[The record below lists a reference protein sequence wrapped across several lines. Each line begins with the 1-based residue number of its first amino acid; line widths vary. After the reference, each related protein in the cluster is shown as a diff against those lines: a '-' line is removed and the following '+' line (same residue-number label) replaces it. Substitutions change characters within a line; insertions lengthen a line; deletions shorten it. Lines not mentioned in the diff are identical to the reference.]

1 MDFFTAQEKARKNSG
16 RLVLYFGAAV
26 VGTIAVIYLIL
37 AFIQIK
43 LGRIDPQTGAERT
56 MWQPGLFM
64 MVAGGTTAVVVLGS
78 LFKMAQ
84 LSSGGGAVARAL
96 GGRLID
102 GSTRDSDERKLVN
115 IVEEMSIASGVPV
128 PEIYVMDDE
137 EGINAFAAGN
147 SVSDAAVGVTR
158 GCIQLLNRD
167 ELQGVI
173 AHEFS
178 HILNGDMKLNIRMMG
193 VLFGILCI
201 AMIGR
206 ILLETTG
213 RRSYRLGAREKGANP
228 LPLIGLVLFA
238 VGYIGIFFGRLIKA
252 AVSRQREY
260 LADASAV
267 QFTRNPDGIANA
279 LKKIGGLGR
288 RGSVVTAPDA
298 EEASHMFFGNALAES
313 FSNLTATHPPLV
325 DRIKAIEPRFDGNF
339 PRVEYP
345 SQKRRGGR
353 FDVDDEEMEPPT
365 APRHR
370 PPPMPFPMPPILPT
384 DVVRQVGT
392 VQPQNVIWALAM
404 MAEMPEPLRAAAHDG
419 YGARALVYGLLLSAD
434 KNCRAKQVSTLQ
446 ARADAGVFAELNKL
460 RPSFEAVKTEARLP
474 LIEMAMP
481 ALRHMSQ
488 SQFETFMG
496 NVEALIAADQQIDLF
511 EYSLQRMLKRHLWPH
526 YRQVKKAVVQY
537 YVLQPLLPDCEVLLS
552 GLAIVGHAS
561 PEEAAKAFRMGVSR
575 LGAEAV
581 NLQLQPVG
589 KANLTHIDAA
599 LDRLASAS
607 PMVKKQV
614 LDACAHAVASDGE
627 IQSREAE
634 LLRAVADGLDCPLPP
649 LLAGK

>member
-16 RLVLYFGAAV
+16 RLVFYFGAAV
-26 VGTIAVIYLIL
+26 LGTIAVIYIIL
-37 AFIQIK
+37 AIAFAK
-43 LGRIDPQTGAERT
+43 VGRPDALGQARNL
-56 MWQPGLFM
+56 WQPELFLW
-64 MVAGGTTAVVVLGS
+64 VAGGTSAVVLLGS
-78 LFKMAQ
+78 MFKMAQ
-84 LSSGGGAVARAL
+84 LSAGGGAVARAL

-102 GSTRDSDERKLVN
+102 SNTRDADERKLVN
-115 IVEEMSIASGVPV
+115 IVEEMSIASGIPV
-128 PEIYVMDDE
+128 PQIYVMDDE

-158 GCIQLLNRD
+158 GCIRMLNRD

-178 HILNGDMKLNIRMMG
+178 HILNGDMKLNIRLMG

-206 ILLETTG
+206 ILLQTSG
-213 RRSYRLGAREKGANP
+213 RRGYHMGARNKGSNP
-228 LPLIGLVLFA
+228 LPFIGLVLFA

-252 AVSRQREY
+252 AISRQREY

-267 QFTRNPDGIANA
+267 QFTRNPHGIANA

-288 RGSVVTAPDA
+288 RGSLVTAPDA
-298 EEASHMFFGNALAES
+298 EEASHMFFGNALAEG
-313 FSNLTATHPPLV
+313 FSNLTATHPPLAQ
-325 DRIKAIEPRFDGNF
+325 RIKAIDPQFDGNF
-339 PRVEYP
+339 PRVEFP
-345 SQKRRGGR
+345 KGGN
-353 FDVDDEEMEPPT
+353 EEDREERSSRPPV
-365 APRHR
+365 RHR
-370 PPPMPFPMPPILPT
+370 PPPMPFPMPPILP
-384 DVVRQVGT
+384 VGNVINQVGT
-392 VQPQNVIWALAM
+392 MQPQNMVWALAM
-404 MAEMPEPLRAAAHDG
+404 MAEMPEPLRAAAHES
-419 YGARALVYGLLLSAD
+419 YGARALVYGLLLSPDA
-434 KNCRAKQVSTLQ
+434 NCRAKQVSTLQ

-460 RPSFEAVKTEARLP
+460 RAAFESVKPVARLP

-481 ALRHMSQ
+481 ALRQLSQ

-526 YRQVKKAVVQY
+526 YRQVKKPVTQY
-537 YVLQPLLPDCEVLLS
+537 YALKPLLPDCEVLLS
-552 GLAIVGHAS
+552 GLAIVGHAT
-561 PEEAAKAFRMGVSR
+561 PEEAAKAFRAGVSR
-575 LGAEAV
+575 LGPEAA

-599 LDRLASAS
+599 LDRLVTSS

>member
-16 RLVLYFGAAV
+16 RLVFYFGAAV
-26 VGTIAVIYLIL
+26 LGTIAVIYIIL
-37 AFIQIK
+37 AIAFAK
-43 LGRIDPQTGAERT
+43 AGRPDALGQGRSL
-56 MWQPGLFM
+56 WQPELFLW
-64 MVAGGTTAVVVLGS
+64 VAGGTSAVVLLGS
-78 LFKMAQ
+78 MFKMAQ
-84 LSSGGGAVARAL
+84 LSAGGGAVARAL

-102 GSTRDSDERKLVN
+102 SNTRDVDERKLVN
-115 IVEEMSIASGVPV
+115 IVEEMSIASGIPV
-128 PEIYVMDDE
+128 PQIYVMDDE

-158 GCIQLLNRD
+158 GCIRMLNRD

-178 HILNGDMKLNIRMMG
+178 HILNGDMKLNIRLMG

-213 RRSYRLGAREKGANP
+213 RRRYHLGARNKGSNP
-228 LPLIGLVLFA
+228 LPFIGLVLFA

-252 AVSRQREY
+252 AISRQREY

-267 QFTRNPDGIANA
+267 QFTRNPHGIANA

-288 RGSVVTAPDA
+288 RGSLVTAPDA
-298 EEASHMFFGNALAES
+298 EEASHMFFGNALAEG
-313 FSNLTATHPPLV
+313 FSNLTATHPPLAQ
-325 DRIKAIEPRFDGNF
+325 RIKAIEPHFDGKF
-339 PRVEYP
+339 PRVEFP
-345 SQKRRGGR
+345 KN
-353 FDVDDEEMEPPT
+353 DHDEDWEEQAQRPPV
-365 APRHR
+365 RHQ
-370 PPPMPFPMPPILPT
+370 PPPMPFPIPPILP
-384 DVVRQVGT
+384 VGNVINQVGT
-392 VQPQNVIWALAM
+392 MQPQNVAWALAL
-404 MAEMPEPLRAAAHDG
+404 MAEMPEPLRAAAHES
-419 YGARALVYGLLLSAD
+419 YGARALVYGLLLSPDAD
-434 KNCRAKQVSTLQ
+434 CRAKQMTVLQ
-446 ARADAGVFAELNKL
+446 SRADAGVFAELNTL
-460 RPSFEAVKTEARLP
+460 RASFETVKAEARLP

-481 ALRHMSQ
+481 ALRQLSQ

-526 YRQVKKAVVQY
+526 YRQVKKPVTQY
-537 YVLQPLLPDCEVLLS
+537 YALKPLLPDCEVLLS

-561 PEEAAKAFRMGVSR
+561 PEEAAKAFRAGVSR
-575 LGAEAV
+575 LGPEAA

-599 LDRLASAS
+599 LDRLVTSS

-649 LLAGK
+649 LLSGQN

>member
-1 MDFFTAQEKARKNSG
+1 MDFFTAQEKAKRNSG
-16 RLVLYFGAAV
+16 RLILYFGAAV
-26 VGTIAVIYLIL
+26 LGTIAVIYIIL
-37 AFIQIK
+37 AIIFAK
-43 LGRIDPQTGAERT
+43 AGRPDALGQARSF
-56 MWQPGLFM
+56 WQPQLFLW
-64 MVAGGTTAVVVLGS
+64 VAGGTTAVVVLGS

-84 LSSGGGAVARAL
+84 LTSGGGAVARAM

-102 GSTRDSDERKLVN
+102 GSTRDADERKLVN

-206 ILLETTG
+206 ILLETTS
-213 RRSYRLGAREKGANP
+213 RRSYHLGARNKGSNP
-228 LPLIGLVLFA
+228 LPIIGLVLFA

-252 AVSRQREY
+252 ALSRQREF

-288 RGSVVTAPDA
+288 RGSIVTAPDA
-298 EEASHMFFGNALAES
+298 EEASHMFFGNALAEG

-339 PRVEYP
+339 PRVEFPKSRYEAEEEEVP
-345 SQKRRGGR
+345 MRRSP
-353 FDVDDEEMEPPT
+353 MS
-365 APRHR
+365 HR
-370 PPPMPFPMPPILPT
+370 PPPMPFPMPPMLPVQ
-384 DVVRQVGT
+384 DVIGQVGT
-392 VQPQNVIWALAM
+392 IQPQNVAWALAL
-404 MAEMPEPLRAAAHDG
+404 MADMPEPLRAAAHDG
-419 YGARALVYGLLLSAD
+419 YGARALVYGLLLSPDAS
-434 KNCRAKQVSTLQ
+434 CRAKQMSALQ
-446 ARADAGVFAELNKL
+446 AKADAGVFAELNKL
-460 RPSFEAVKTEARLP
+460 RSSLEAVKAEARLP

-481 ALRHMSQ
+481 ALRHLSQ
-488 SQFETFMG
+488 SQFETFMA
-496 NVEALIAADQQIDLF
+496 NVEVLIAADQQIDLF

-526 YRQVKKAVVQY
+526 YRQVKKTVTHY
-537 YVLQPLLPDCEVLLS
+537 YALKPLLPDCEVLLS
-552 GLAIVGHAS
+552 GLALVGHGS
-561 PEEAAKAFRMGVSR
+561 PDEVAKAFRSGVSR
-575 LGAEAV
+575 LGAEATG
-581 NLQLQPVG
+581 LTLQPVER
-589 KANLTHIDAA
+589 ANLTQIDEA
-599 LDRLASAS
+599 LDRLATSS

-614 LDACAHAVASDGE
+614 LDACAHAVASDGV
-627 IQSREAE
+627 IQPREAD
-634 LLRAVADGLDCPLPP
+634 LLRAVADGLDCPMPP
-649 LLAGK
+649 LLKGQS